1 MRSKNAPSKKMIMT
15 LAKVIIAVAWA
26 DGKMTFEEVNCLKDL
41 LFHLHGLEA
50 RDWASLDIYIESPVG
65 PDERERLLHELKSMI
80 RTPEEK
86 QLAREALD
94 QMLHADGVVTKRE
107 QVVAKEIEEA
117 IDSTTTGVFSGVSK
131 LIAGAMDRRTKA
143 LARAPNRERDIDEYL
158 RNKVLY
164 GLRQSIHQGEI
175 NLNIHEDDLRKLSLA
190 GGLMARVA
198 NVDRHTSEG
207 EFDAM
212 VEAIS
217 QGWNLTPKEAS
228 YVAEIAVSGASA
240 EVDNFRLTREFF
252 TCTTPEE
259 RLRLIHVLFDVA
271 SADGELTFAETEEIR
286 TIAIG
291 FKLTHKQF
299 INAKLKVLKS

>member
-1 MRSKNAPSKKMIMT
+1 MPSRNAPSKKMIMT

-26 DGKMTFEEVNCLKDL
+26 DGEMTFEEVNCLKDL

-65 PDERERLLHELKSMI
+65 PDERERLLHELKNMI
-80 RTPEEK
+80 RTSEEK

-94 QMLHADGVVTKRE
+94 QMLHADGVVTERE
-107 QVVAKEIEEA
+107 QVVAREIEEA
-117 IDSTTTGVFSGVSK
+117 IDSATTGVFSGVSK
-131 LIAGAMDRRTKA
+131 LINGAMDRRSKA

-164 GLRQSIHQGEI
+164 GLRQSIHQGDI
-175 NLNIHEDDLRKLSLA
+175 NLDIHEDDLRKLSLA

-198 NVDRHTSEG
+198 HVDRHTSED
-207 EFDAM
+207 EFEAM

-217 QGWNLTPKEAS
+217 RGWELTPEAAA
-228 YVAEIAVSGASA
+228 YVAEVAVSSASA

-252 TCTTPEE
+252 TSTTPEE
-259 RLRLIHVLFDVA
+259 RLQLIDVLFAVA
-271 SADGELTFAETEEIR
+271 SADGELSFAETEEIR

>member
-26 DGKMTFEEVNCLKDL
+26 DGEMTFEEVNCLKDL

-50 RDWASLDIYIESPVG
+50 RDWASLDIYIENPVG
-65 PDERERLLHELKSMI
+65 PDERERLLHDLKNMI
-80 RTPEEK
+80 RTSEEK

-94 QMLHADGVVTKRE
+94 QMLHADGVVTERE

-117 IDSTTTGVFSGVSK
+117 IESTTTGVFSGVSK
-131 LIAGAMDRRTKA
+131 LIAGAMDRRSRA
-143 LARAPNRERDIDEYL
+143 LARAPNRERDIEEYL

-164 GLRQSIHQGEI
+164 GLRQRIHQGDI
-175 NLNIHEDDLRKLSLA
+175 NLDIPEEDLRKLSLA

-198 NVDRHTSEG
+198 HVDRHTSEG
-207 EFDAM
+207 EFEAM

-217 QGWNLTPKEAS
+217 QGWNLTPREAA

-259 RLRLIHVLFDVA
+259 RLQLIHVLFSVA
-271 SADGELTFAETEEIR
+271 SADGDLSFAETEEIR

-291 FKLTHKQF
+291 FKLTHRQF